1 MFGRVGL
8 GVLGKAVQRGHEVG
22 LHVGVTEPTKTL
34 KTLVDRVSWNR
45 VVFLCVLMWC
55 KLDSTVKKV
64 RHWTW

>member
-8 GVLGKAVQRGHEVG
+8 GVLEKAVQRGHEVG

-45 VVFLCVLMWC
+45 VVFYVSSCGAN
-55 KLDSTVKKV
+55 
-64 RHWTW
+64 